1 MTRCDGW
8 KVGAGFWGV
17 AVAVVVGSQG
27 CAPAAQSGAPVAAA
41 ASPYRD
47 AETPATSSGTLR
59 QEQISVRMIAGD
71 LRIELTP
78 LAEWV
83 LEAAAPDTRDRLAR
97 IGETHGSDLARRS
110 GEGTPVLFLVTF
122 SSMRPGAEFHPDDL
136 HLLSRGLRERPAAIQ
151 AITPGWGSRR
161 LEQQQSAVAVYAYP
175 ESVDL
180 SRELTVW
187 YRDQED
193 SSWSAIVARVEAERG
208 RIPDD
213 VVGR

>member
-8 KVGAGFWGV
+8 KVGAGIRGALV
-17 AVAVVVGSQG
+17 ALLVGSQG
-27 CAPAAQSGAPVAAA
+27 CAPAGQSGAPAAA

-47 AETPATSSGTLR
+47 AETSATSSGTLR
-59 QEQISVRMIAGD
+59 QEQISVRMTAGD

-83 LEAAAPDTRDRLAR
+83 IEAAAADTRDRLAR
-97 IGETHGSDLARRS
+97 IGETHASDLARRS

-136 HLLSRGLRERPAAIQ
+136 HLVSRGLRERPAAIR
-151 AITPGWGSRR
+151 AITPGWGSQR

-175 ESVDL
+175 GSVDL
-180 SRELTVW
+180 SRGLTVW
-187 YRDQED
+187 YQDRED
-193 SSWSAIVARVEAERG
+193 SSWSTIVARVEAERG
-208 RIPDD
+208 RIPDGAVD
-213 VVGR
+213 R

>member
-8 KVGAGFWGV
+8 TVGAGIRGV
-17 AVAVVVGSQG
+17 VVALLVGSQG
-27 CAPAAQSGAPVAAA
+27 CAPAAQSGAPTAAA

-47 AETPATSSGTLR
+47 AENPATSSGTLR
-59 QEQISVRMIAGD
+59 QEQISVRMTAGD
-71 LRIELTP
+71 LQIELTP
-78 LAEWV
+78 LAAWV
-83 LEAAAPDTRDRLAR
+83 LEAAAPDTRNRLAR
-97 IGETHGSDLARRS
+97 IGETHGPDLARRS
-110 GEGTPVLFLVTF
+110 GEGAPVLFLVTF

-187 YRDQED
+187 YQDRED
-193 SSWSAIVARVEAERG
+193 SSWSTIVARIEAERG
-208 RIPDD
+208 RIPD
-213 VVGR
+213 